1 MFFWVVYPKVKVRE
15 EKYQYDEHVAVGL
28 QLLESLSLHVPSS
41 PGIFFSFIQIF
52 PFQYNI
58 SFFWV
63 IWNFVAS
70 SINIYFFSNQHDIN
84 FK

>member
-1 MFFWVVYPKVKVRE
+1 MRE

-41 PGIFFSFIQIF
+41 PGIFFFF
-52 PFQYNI
+52 YPNI
-58 SFFWV
+58 SFSISYFFFWV
-63 IWNFVAS
+63 IWNFVVS

>member
-1 MFFWVVYPKVKVRE
+1 MRE

-52 PFQYNI
+52 PFQYHI
-58 SFFWV
+58 SFFG
-63 IWNFVAS
+63 
-70 SINIYFFSNQHDIN
+70 
-84 FK
+84 